1 MDNFICPR
9 GQKNWLFLRGSHC
22 GEVAVSGGLS
32 VITCYSFHSFHL
44 SLQINL
50 TVNYASPSR
59 KLQPAPVQISQRQPS
74 KGATMTLGTLF

>member
-1 MDNFICPR
+1 MAIIKRWPLLRGLNNSHCMDNFICPR

-50 TVNYASPSR
+50 TVNYASP
-59 KLQPAPVQISQRQPS
+59 
-74 KGATMTLGTLF
+74 

>member
-32 VITCYSFHSFHL
+32 VITCYSFHSFHM

-50 TVNYASPSR
+50 TVNYASP
-59 KLQPAPVQISQRQPS
+59 
-74 KGATMTLGTLF
+74 